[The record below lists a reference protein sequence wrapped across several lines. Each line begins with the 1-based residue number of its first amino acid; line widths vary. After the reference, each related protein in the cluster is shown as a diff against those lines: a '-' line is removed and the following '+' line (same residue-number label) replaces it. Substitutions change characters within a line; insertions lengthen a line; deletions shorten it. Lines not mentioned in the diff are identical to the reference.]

1 MSGASASDAG
11 FAADLVELRRTGDAT
26 QPFFAADDAVLA
38 RSYAPGKWTLRQ
50 FLVHLV
56 DGEAVFLDRVR
67 RLIADQEPLLLA
79 FDENRWVDRLFA
91 DRRDLAA
98 AGRLFAATRAA
109 LIELATLC
117 PPELHAREGRHS
129 ERGTR
134 SLAQVVRFV
143 HQHNAHHLD
152 QLAAITAGRPWT
164 ERADDPLAAHY
175 RPR

>member
-1 MSGASASDAG
+1 VSGASAAG
-11 FAADLVELRRTGDAT
+11 IGLAADLAELRRTGDAT
-26 QPFFAADDAVLA
+26 LPYFAADVDALA
-38 RSYAPGKWTLRQ
+38 RRYAPGKWTLRQ
-50 FLVHLV
+50 FLIHLV

-91 DRRDLAA
+91 GQRDLAA

-109 LIELATLC
+109 LIELAALC
-117 PPELHAREGRHS
+117 PPELHVREGRHS

-134 SLAQVVRFV
+134 SLLQVVRFV

-152 QLAAITAGRPWT
+152 QLAAIAAGRPWT
-164 ERADDPLAAHY
+164 ERADDPLSAHY
-175 RPR
+175 QPR